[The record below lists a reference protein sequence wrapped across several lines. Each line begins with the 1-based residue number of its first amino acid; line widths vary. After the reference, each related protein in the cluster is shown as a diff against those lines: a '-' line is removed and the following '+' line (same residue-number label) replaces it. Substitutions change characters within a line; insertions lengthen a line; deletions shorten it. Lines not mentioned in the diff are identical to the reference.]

1 MHLLCFVMP
10 EFVDRPSVERTPK
23 QELIRVNPETIPYE
37 KDPLND
43 SIISKH
49 VGSINE
55 QYSLLRRY
63 KGLDYAMLIGGET
76 LLSMRM
82 KRDVDII
89 TPSEKEHRY
98 PVRILGSNGLSR
110 PFNTGVDL
118 NYLIENHPNDR
129 WKFYL
134 SMDMTNP
141 KNDVKVISFF
151 KELVERCKKQKVSLT
166 AKTWDHDYD
175 KPDIYTWQPITMQ
188 KILQELYSDPRFS
201 EIWFNTPHYFQNP
214 IQGVS
219 ADHIGM
225 VQEPICGLKGDSHSA
240 RMFALGEKIDRR
252 ISEVGHGGRIGFL
265 TFYDAARQSGVE
277 PTQPWR
283 ILRSLLAENEKHA
296 KKITKR
302 YKN

>member
-1 MHLLCFVMP
+1 
-10 EFVDRPSVERTPK
+10 
-23 QELIRVNPETIPYE
+23 
-37 KDPLND
+37 
-43 SIISKH
+43 
-49 VGSINE
+49 
-55 QYSLLRRY
+55 
-63 KGLDYAMLIGGET
+63 
-76 LLSMRM
+76 
-82 KRDVDII
+82 
-89 TPSEKEHRY
+89 
-98 PVRILGSNGLSR
+98 
-110 PFNTGVDL
+110 
-118 NYLIENHPNDR
+118 
-129 WKFYL
+129 
-134 SMDMTNP
+134 MDMTNP

-252 ISEVGHGGRIGFL
+252 ISEVGHGGRISNVL
-265 TFYDAARQSGVE
+265 
-277 PTQPWR
+277 
-283 ILRSLLAENEKHA
+283 
-296 KKITKR
+296 
-302 YKN
+302 